1 MVGTVK
7 ALVSRLW
14 INVIDHASVKSSKV
28 EPMFSPM
35 AIALIPS
42 ASPISKAM
50 RADNKS
56 EAFAQTLNCRAFW
69 LCLFY
74 ASCVTSCRSCNG
86 RLQSPVTEAEAPQLL
101 VVELG
106 FVRKTT
112 KLLYSTTVD
121 DFCDLGH

>member
-1 MVGTVK
+1 MN
-7 ALVSRLW
+7 A
-14 INVIDHASVKSSKV
+14 INHASVKSSSV
-28 EPMFSPM
+28 EEMFSPR
-35 AIALIPS
+35 AIGLIPS
-42 ASPISKAM
+42 ALAISMAM
-50 RADNKS
+50 RAGNKS
-56 EAFAQTLNCRAFW
+56 EAFAQTLNCGAFW

-106 FVRKTT
+106 FVRETT